1 MYEQREI
8 YTMIARIDERLNG
21 IESRFERIEETLKE
35 LRADEINRDNDHE
48 IRIRELERHNQ
59 TLYGKLAVISAGAS
73 ALIAFI
79 IGWLTTG
86 GRL

>member
-1 MYEQREI
+1 MNEREI
-8 YTMIARIDERLNG
+8 YIMIARIDERLNG

-35 LRADEINRDNDHE
+35 LKAEEINRDNDHE
-48 IRIRELERHNQ
+48 LRIREIEKHNQ

-73 ALIAFI
+73 ALVAFLIA
-79 IGWLTTG
+79 WLTTG